1 MVCRE
6 NGFTLVELIVVL
18 VILAILASMLIP
30 ALTGYIDKA
39 RHQSLVLMAKSLYTA
54 TQAEASEAYAKGE
67 FYVTGDTNNPKMN
80 MPSIRNIIALS
91 ELKDA
96 GDAGLDYVFKPN
108 YAIYNGFGYGKNNGD
123 VGEIDASYHFK
134 ALVGTDGKIQQFLV
148 CDGENAAE
156 LKDGEFEV
164 RKANCT
170 DKHADHKLYNYVYVN
185 NSAEAA
191 ASYRNHP
198 TLK

>member
-1 MVCRE
+1 MWREGSAIWYNSPIMSAEWWGFVKKKMVCRE

-80 MPSIRNIIALS
+80 MPDIRNIIALS

-108 YAIYNGFGYGKNNGD
+108 YAIYNGFGYGKNNGG

-134 ALVGTDGKIQQFLV
+134 ALVGTDGKIQ
-148 CDGENAAE
+148 
-156 LKDGEFEV
+156 
-164 RKANCT
+164 
-170 DKHADHKLYNYVYVN
+170 
-185 NSAEAA
+185 
-191 ASYRNHP
+191 
-198 TLK
+198 